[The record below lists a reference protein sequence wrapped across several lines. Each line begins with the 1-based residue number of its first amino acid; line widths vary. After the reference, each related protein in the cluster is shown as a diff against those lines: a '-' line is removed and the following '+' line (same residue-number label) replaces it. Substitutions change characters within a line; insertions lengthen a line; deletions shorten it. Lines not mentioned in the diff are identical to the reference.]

1 MVNWIGD
8 HWFELTAIIIFGIG
22 FLQLIA
28 LMQSACQSLEAI
40 NDQIKGLRA
49 DVAQAEPAKVE

>member
-8 HWFELTAIIIFGIG
+8 HWFELTAIIILGIG
-22 FLQLIA
+22 FLQLIS
-28 LMQSACQSLEAI
+28 LMQNACQSLEAI

-49 DVAQAEPAKVE
+49 DVAQAEPAKSE